1 LTAAQPL
8 SFFLPQ
14 GIFSTVNQ
22 SGVSGAQRQ
31 IPLTFPFFLGSAFL
45 YPRTWVQPYV
55 QGYIMGAVLY
65 S

>member
-1 LTAAQPL
+1 MTAAKPL
-8 SFFLPQ
+8 SFFLPKEHYS
-14 GIFSTVNQ
+14 IVNQ

-45 YPRTWVQPYV
+45 YPRTCVQAYV
-55 QGYIMGAVLY
+55 QGYILGAVLY